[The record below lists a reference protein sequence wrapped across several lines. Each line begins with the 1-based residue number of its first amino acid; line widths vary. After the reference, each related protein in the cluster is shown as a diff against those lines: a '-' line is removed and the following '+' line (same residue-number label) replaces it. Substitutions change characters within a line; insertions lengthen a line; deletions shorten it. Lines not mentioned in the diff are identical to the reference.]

1 MFLHGSLLFD
11 INSAEDLPDMESW
24 IAKIVDGKGIYE
36 MKSNLLK
43 LSSIF
48 FFNRWS

>member
-24 IAKIVDGKGIYE
+24 IAKIVDGKGISE
-36 MKSNLLK
+36 MKSDLL
-43 LSSIF
+43 
-48 FFNRWS
+48 